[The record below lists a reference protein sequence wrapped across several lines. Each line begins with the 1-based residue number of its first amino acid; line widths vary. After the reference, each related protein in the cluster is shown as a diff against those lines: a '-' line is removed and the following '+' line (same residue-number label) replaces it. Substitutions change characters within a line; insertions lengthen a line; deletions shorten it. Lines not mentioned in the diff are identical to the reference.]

1 MLGLKTSSLND
12 LLCTFSST
20 CNSKILT
27 RTLLSTIISFN
38 IMLCFGQK
46 SILILLTHQRKVAD
60 QISFTLIQIITL
72 QWTLFN
78 YTIVLALSNFSNFS
92 FKKGSLFYN
101 IFHFH
106 ICSVFIFQF
115 DLTYIKFFFWVI
127 CIHVLPLYVK
137 QLTSS
142 SFRVCSSKK
151 SRLHNVDQIP
161 LLRISQG
168 AYNRI

>member
-1 MLGLKTSSLND
+1 MGVSKFIFILECYFKRTFFVNFFEHFYFFKVQHPQFLGLKSSSLND
-12 LLCTFSST
+12 PQCTFSST

-27 RTLLSTIISFN
+27 RALLNTIISFN

-78 YTIVLALSNFSNFS
+78 YTIVLALSNFSNVS

-115 DLTYIKFFFWVI
+115 DLMYIAFCFWGVFMFY
-127 CIHVLPLYVK
+127 LYV
-137 QLTSS
+137 
-142 SFRVCSSKK
+142 C
-151 SRLHNVDQIP
+151 N
-161 LLRISQG
+161 
-168 AYNRI
+168 N